1 MPRLLSSGTGRL
13 GGLVGAILTL
23 ATGWVLLNL
32 NLHFSRSMVHLS
44 YDLPFLFR
52 PVVIPDEVRM
62 VYLNDDA
69 HRALGQPYDAAWD
82 RGIHARL
89 VERLT
94 EAGARAVVFDIV
106 FSGPSANPEADARL
120 ARALKAN
127 GRVILA
133 SEYTPFAFGAGEGYR
148 VERPHEPLAEA
159 AAGLGITQLAQDE
172 DLEVRRHYHGPMQEP
187 VPIYSEAWAAARVA
201 GLPVARDDSARA
213 AHRWMNY
220 YCPPGL
226 LPATAIHQAL
236 QPDGVPPGFF
246 SNKVVFVG
254 SYLSTAFS
262 GERKDEFTSP
272 FTAAIKGGE
281 QGVTRKTHLAG
292 VDVHA
297 TMFLNL
303 LRGDWLRRSPAA
315 VELLGLVGVGVIF
328 GWGLARL
335 RPLIAVAAAAL
346 AMGGV
351 AALGYASFT
360 RWHYWFPWVPVVA
373 QIFVAMNWAVI
384 FNSIQLFVQK
394 RLLEQT
400 LGRYVSTKLVKRLA
414 GDPDALRK
422 FTRPGARKQVVTVLF
437 TDIAGFT
444 GLSEHMDSDDLAR
457 QMNRYFESAVSRC
470 IFPEDGTVVK
480 YIGDSILALWN
491 APDDQPD
498 HALRACRAALSFR
511 NQPPLLLNGR
521 RLETRLGLHTGEA
534 NVGNFGSRE
543 RVDYTALGRNV
554 NLASRLEGLNK
565 QLGTT
570 LLASAE
576 TYALVRDRI
585 VGRPCGVFQL
595 LGFEETVQACEL
607 IDPIEVAESSRAW
620 REAFAAA
627 LAAFAGR
634 RFDDA
639 EAGFRRVLDRKP
651 GDGPSL
657 FYLAQITHCR
667 THPPPE
673 GWRGEI
679 ELTQK

>member
-1 MPRLLSSGTGRL
+1 MPGLLSSGTGRL
-13 GGLVGAILTL
+13 GGLIGALLTV

-32 NLHFSRSMVHLS
+32 NLHFSRSVVHLS

-52 PVVIPDEVRM
+52 PVIVPDEVRM

-69 HRALGQPYDAAWD
+69 HRALGQPYDRAWD
-82 RGIHARL
+82 RGLHAQL

-94 EAGARAVVFDIV
+94 EAGARAIVFDIV
-106 FSGPSANPEADARL
+106 FSGPSANPSADERL

-172 DLEVRRHYHGPMQEP
+172 DMQVRRHYHGPVQEP
-187 VPIYSEAWAAARVA
+187 EPVYSESWAAARVA
-201 GLPVARDDSARA
+201 GLPLAREDAARG

-236 QPDGVPPGFF
+236 QPNGVPPGFF

-272 FTAAIKGGE
+272 FTAAIKGGDS
-281 QGVTRKTHLAG
+281 GMTRKTHMAG

-303 LRGDWLRRSPAA
+303 LRGDWLRRSSDRT
-315 VELLGLVGVGVIF
+315 ELAGIVLVGLVF
-328 GWGLARL
+328 GWGLSRL

-346 AMGGV
+346 GMAGV
-351 AALGYASFT
+351 AWLGYVGFT
-360 RWHYWFPWVPVVA
+360 RWHWWFPWVAVVA
-373 QIFVAMNWAVI
+373 QVFVAMNWAVI
-384 FNSIQLFVQK
+384 YNSIQLFVQK

-414 GDPDALRK
+414 ANPGALEN
-422 FTRPGARKQVVTVLF
+422 FTRPGARKQVVTILF

-444 GLSEHMDSDDLAR
+444 TLSEHMDSDELAR
-457 QMNRYFESAVSRC
+457 RMNRYFESAVSRC
-470 IFPEDGTVVK
+470 IFPEEGTVLK

-498 HALRACRAALSFR
+498 HALRACRAALSFAA
-511 NQPPLLLNGR
+511 QPPLRMNGR
-521 RLETRLGLHTGEA
+521 PLETRLGLHTGEA
-534 NVGNFGSRE
+534 NVGNFGSSE
-543 RVDYTALGRNV
+543 RVDYTALGENV
-554 NLASRLEGLNK
+554 NLASRMEGLNK
-565 QLGTT
+565 HLGTT
-570 LLASAE
+570 VLASGE
-576 TYALVRDRI
+576 TYSLVRDQIAARHC
-585 VGRPCGVFQL
+585 GRFRL
-595 LGFEETVQACEL
+595 LGFERAVEAYEL
-607 IDPIEVAESSRAW
+607 VAPVPDAEPSRPW
-620 REAFAAA
+620 REAFAGA
-627 LAAFAGR
+627 LAEFTQR
-634 RFDDA
+634 RWDA
-639 EAGFRRVLDRKP
+639 AAAGFRRVLELKP
-651 GDGPSL
+651 EDGPAR
-657 FYLAQITHCR
+657 FYLAQVEACR
-667 THPPPE
+667 AAPPPP
-673 GWRGEI
+673 GWQGEI
-679 ELTQK
+679 ELTAK